1 MRTHLRFAVLFLITA
16 FVFAGSSAQTFIHP
30 GIDMCR
36 EDLELMKNKT
46 LAGEQPWRGAFER
59 LKAETPLSFEVK
71 TYAHVISGPYG
82 KPDIGGSDLSKG
94 AVMAYNCA
102 VLWYITKD
110 KAYAEKAIEIIG
122 KWSESLRSLDENNA
136 KLLVA
141 LSGYKFCNAAEI
153 LRYTYPGWTE
163 NHTAAFTEMIM
174 SVYYPLLRFYFP
186 QANGNWDG
194 AIMHTLLSIAIFTND
209 RPLFDNAVYHY
220 LHGKANGS
228 LIKYIFPNGQCQ
240 ETTRDQGHVQMG
252 LGEFAGAARIAY
264 TQGVDLFSAGD
275 NRLALGYEYTSRF
288 LLGEDIFSYG
298 EPSHRDKDLRND
310 YGIEYV
316 YQHYKAQGIDMPYTR
331 SICDKV
337 RDKSSL
343 ILLTAFRAAF
353 QGKTPEQRPLICSE
367 IAYPAGALRVSDF
380 KIPEDAIVVS
390 PGDSLQQILD
400 NEAGHKRTI
409 FLKAGEYTMNKTLK
423 IHSGTHLI
431 GEGTKTVLMFTPSVR
446 TAAIMAATPDMSD
459 VVIENLIIEGAREHA
474 AGFDPN
480 AGRFE
485 RQRRYANNL
494 AGISFRSEK
503 NYTLSGITLRN
514 LSVINFSRTGVYISG
529 AKNVKIEAC
538 DFTENGTFV
547 VPGPRLQH
555 NLLLQRVDGG
565 VVQDSRFDTSLH
577 GAGVVLDHCR
587 SLDLKD
593 CEIARNAWHG
603 VLLSECSG
611 INISENLI
619 EGNDGCGILSEFLY
633 KGSSN
638 LKIRK
643 NRIRYNNGHG
653 VEAFAVKNL
662 SVSGN
667 CYDRNGKLG
676 AQEHLCS
683 DLTLQMEKISVD

>member
-1 MRTHLRFAVLFLITA
+1 ML
-16 FVFAGSSAQTFIHP
+16 VFTELPAQTFIHP
-30 GIDMCR
+30 GIDMNR

-46 LAGEQPWRGAFER
+46 LAGVQPWKGAFER
-59 LKAETPLSFEVK
+59 LREETPLSFDVK

-82 KPDIGGSDLSKG
+82 KPDIGGADLSKG

-102 VLWYITKD
+102 VLWYITGE
-110 KAYAEKAIEIIG
+110 KAYAEKALEIIG

-153 LRYTYPGWTE
+153 LRYTYPGWKE
-163 NHTAAFTEMIM
+163 SHTASFTEMMM
-174 SVYYPLLRFYFP
+174 SIYYPLLRFYFP

-194 AIMHTLLSIAIFTND
+194 AIMHTLLSIAIFTDD

-220 LHGKANGS
+220 LHGTGNGS

-252 LGEFAGAARIAY
+252 LGEFVGAARIAY

-288 LLGEDIFSYG
+288 LLGKDIFCYG
-298 EPSHRDKDLRND
+298 EPSHRDKGLRND

-331 SICDKV
+331 SICDQV
-337 RDKSSL
+337 QDKSSL

-353 QGKTPEQRPLICSE
+353 QERTVDPKPLIYSE
-367 IAYPAGALRVSDF
+367 IAYPAGALRESAF
-380 KIPEDAIVVS
+380 KMQKDVIVVS
-390 PGDSLQQILD
+390 PEDSLQQILD
-400 NEAGHKRTI
+400 EAAGKGKTVL
-409 FLKAGEYTMNKTLK
+409 LKAGEYKMDKTLK
-423 IHSGTHLI
+423 IPSRIHLI
-431 GEGTKTVLMFTPSVR
+431 GEGMKTVLMFTPSVR
-446 TAAIMAATPDMSD
+446 TAAVMAATPDMHD
-459 VVIENLIIEGAREHA
+459 VIIENMIIEGAREHD

-503 NYTLSGITLRN
+503 SYSLSGITLKN
-514 LSVINFSRTGVYISG
+514 LSVINFSRSGVYISG
-529 AKNVKIEAC
+529 AKNIKIESC

-555 NLLLQRVDGG
+555 NLLLQRVTGA
-565 VVQDSRFDTSLH
+565 VIRDSRFDTSLH
-577 GAGVVLDHCR
+577 GAGVALDHCR
-587 SLDLKD
+587 SLELKN

-603 VLLSECSG
+603 ILLSECSG
-611 INISENLI
+611 IDISGNLI

-633 KGSSN
+633 KGSDN
-638 LKIRK
+638 LKINK
-643 NRIRYNNGHG
+643 NRIRYNNGYG
-653 VEAFAVKNL
+653 VETFVVKKL

-667 CYDRNGKLG
+667 NYDRNGKSSE
-676 AQEHLCS
+676 QEHLCGA
-683 DLTLQMEKISVD
+683 LTLQMENITAD

>member
-1 MRTHLRFAVLFLITA
+1 MKTHLKFTAILLIAVSFFTRL
-16 FVFAGSSAQTFIHP
+16 SAQSFIHP
-30 GIDMCR
+30 GIDMNR
-36 EDLELMKNKT
+36 EDLELMKYKT
-46 LAGEQPWRGAFER
+46 LSGEQPWKGAFER
-59 LKAETPLSFEVK
+59 LKAETQLSFKVE

-82 KPDIGGSDLSKG
+82 KPDIGGTDLSKG

-102 VLWYITKD
+102 VLWYITGQE
-110 KAYAEKAIEIIG
+110 AYAEKAVEIIE

-153 LRYTYPGWTE
+153 LRYTYPGWNE
-163 NHTAAFTEMIM
+163 NHTEAFTKMIM
-174 SVYYPLLRFYFP
+174 SVYYPLLRYYFP

-194 AIMHTLLSIAIFTND
+194 AIMHTLLAIAVFTDN
-209 RPLFDNAVYHY
+209 RLLFDNAVYHY

-288 LLGEDIFSYG
+288 LLGKDIFSYG

-316 YQHYKAQGIDMPYTR
+316 YQHYKAQGVDMPYTR
-331 SICDKV
+331 SICDRV

-343 ILLTAFRAAF
+343 ILLTAFRADF
-353 QGKTPEQRPLICSE
+353 QNRNTKQYPLSCSKV
-367 IAYPAGALRVSDF
+367 AYPSGALRTSSV
-380 KIPEDAIVVS
+380 KIPEDAVWVS
-390 PGDSLQQILD
+390 PGDSLQNILD
-400 NEAGHKRTI
+400 EVANKGKTV
-409 FLKAGEYTMNKTLK
+409 FLRAGEYKLNKTLRIPSK
-423 IHSGTHLI
+423 VHLI
-431 GEGTKTVLMFTPSVR
+431 GEGTATVLMFSSSVR
-446 TAAIMAATPDMSD
+446 TAAVMAATSDMSD
-459 VVIENLIIEGAREHA
+459 VVIENMVIEGALDHN

-480 AGRFE
+480 SGRFE
-485 RQRRYANNL
+485 RQKRYANNL
-494 AGISFRSEK
+494 AGISFRSER
-503 NYTLSGITLRN
+503 NNTLSRIKLKN
-514 LSVINFSRTGVYISG
+514 VSVINFSRTGVYISG
-529 AKNVKIEAC
+529 AEDITIESC

-555 NLLLQRVDGG
+555 NLLLQRIDKAIIR
-565 VVQDSRFDTSLH
+565 DSRFDTSLH

-587 SLDLKD
+587 SLDIEN

-603 VLLSECSG
+603 ILLSECSG
-611 INISENLI
+611 ITVSKNLI

-633 KGSSN
+633 KGSAS
-638 LKIRK
+638 LKIH
-643 NRIRYNNGHG
+643 NNQIQYNNGYG
-653 VEAFAVKNL
+653 IETFSVTDL
-662 SVSGN
+662 SVSEN
-667 CYDRNGKLG
+667 RYDRNGRLSD
-676 AQEHLCS
+676 QEHFSS
-683 DLTLQMEKISVD
+683 DKILQMEKIAVY